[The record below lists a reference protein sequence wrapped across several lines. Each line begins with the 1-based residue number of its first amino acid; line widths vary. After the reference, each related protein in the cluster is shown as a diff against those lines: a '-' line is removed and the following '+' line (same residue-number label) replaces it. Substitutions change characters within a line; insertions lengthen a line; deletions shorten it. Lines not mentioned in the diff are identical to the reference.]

1 LDDVLHFLRLSGS
14 RAGAVLHA
22 WRGPLQLAG
31 LVIGGIVTAIVFFV
45 AGAIIRVLIGPVS
58 LGPFNGQ
65 VAAAISSSLPGLA
78 VGYDQAAIEWSPEEH
93 RINLVILGARVLDGQ
108 QRIIAQ
114 APKAEVDLA
123 AGPFLHGELQV
134 ERIALVGVQLT
145 LVRGKDG
152 SLRLGLGRD
161 AGDNDVLERIRDAIS
176 RSKGGASSL
185 ESFAVRHARLAFLD
199 EASGAFVVSPD
210 ANFQLS
216 TGEGATAKTTPGLE
230 AGIDAALEISGQPSH
245 LLANLKLPRGN
256 GPVSGDVSLT
266 GLNLNTLGANA
277 KAFAFM
283 APFDLKTDITGSFVF
298 DRGTHLHYADLG
310 IAASGVVKGGSAPL
324 HVRAL
329 KVVARYDGDTGLLLV
344 DDASLEG
351 DHARA
356 HLTGRG
362 KLDFDANNALTLAT
376 LDIAADQF
384 AVNMPGLVKQSI
396 SLGHVAAHAVYTP
409 AIERIDIQDVKVS
422 GGPMNAQLNVSVTLV
437 PNQSSAVSLDG
448 TIGAMPVRDFLNY
461 WPLNVGEGARE
472 WIDLNIKTGRIGPL
486 VLHADIKAGA
496 LDLPALPEDA
506 LNVSVPLADAT
517 VTYIHG
523 FPPMTSVQGTAL
535 LTGNTFKATIAQ
547 GTVGTLKMTNG
558 VVTIAQLNAPGTI
571 ADIHGH
577 IDGSV
582 ADLLKLIDNK
592 PLQYPT
598 RFHIDPATA
607 RGMSSTDLAVQ
618 VPTRHDVSTDQVV
631 ISAKV
636 ATTGFGL
643 QLSKSTKITGG
654 DILFNVTNKDLHATG
669 TAAMGG
675 AALNIDWTEVFDTK
689 SDITTT
695 ILAKGILDD
704 ATRTA
709 LNINAGG
716 LITGPVN
723 MTAKVLG
730 HRGDL
735 RSAAMTMD
743 LTPATMSMDILNFH
757 KAPGTPATA
766 VVNAAFGPDSSI
778 KTAAIA
784 ASGAGMNLHGT
795 IFFTNGDMTRLE
807 FPDLRV
813 GPNNDFALV
822 YSETAAGGLDVSVR
836 GKTGDGTGIGRTNAT
851 TNKAP
856 QPATADTS
864 EPFHIS
870 VHLDRVVLRDNV
882 SFGAFALDVAGAGN
896 KPQSMSLSA
905 TLPKSGKL
913 TGSIVPSEA
922 GRIVSLTSNDTGDLL
937 DGVFGF
943 NSMVGGDLNIKATL
957 SPVNTVKAKAP
968 LDYSGTVT
976 IKDFKIVHQPF
987 LARLFSAGSL
997 IGIGDLMRGDGITFD
1012 KLEVPFRAQNDF
1024 ITIHDARG
1032 AGPAVGITSDG
1043 YIDRAGNQIA
1053 LKGTLAPAYGLN
1065 SILGNIPLLGD
1076 VLVSKQGEG
1085 IFGMTYSATG
1095 SADQPNISVNPL
1107 SALAPGIFRRIFEG
1121 SMPVAPTPPAPVIPQ
1136 ANTTPAPAAP
1146 QQ

>member
-1 LDDVLHFLRLSGS
+1 LDDVLQFLRFSSS
-14 RAGAVLHA
+14 RAGALLRA

-78 VGYDQAAIEWSPEEH
+78 VGYDQAAIEWSPDEH

-123 AGPFLHGELQV
+123 AGPFLRGDLQV
-134 ERIALVGVQLT
+134 KRIALVGVQLT

-161 AGDNDVLERIRDAIS
+161 AGDNDVLARIRDAIS
-176 RSKGGASSL
+176 KSKGGASSL

-216 TGEGATAKTTPGLE
+216 TGESTAAKTTSGLE
-230 AGIDAALEISGQPSH
+230 ASIDAALEISGQPSH
-245 LLANLKLPRGN
+245 LLANLKLPGGK

-266 GLNLNTLGANA
+266 GLNLNALAANA
-277 KAFAFM
+277 KAFAFL

-298 DRGTHLHYADLG
+298 DLGTHLHYADLG
-310 IAASGVVKGGSAPL
+310 IGASGLIKGGSVPL
-324 HVRAL
+324 RVLSL
-329 KVVARYDGDTGLLLV
+329 KVVARYDGDTGQLLV

-356 HLTGRG
+356 HLTGHG
-362 KLDFDANNALTLAT
+362 KLDFDSSNALTLAT
-376 LDIAADQF
+376 LDVAADQF

-396 SLGHVAAHAVYTP
+396 SLGRVSAHAVYTP
-409 AIERIDIQDVKVS
+409 ALEHIDIQNVKVS
-422 GGPMNAQLNVSVTLV
+422 GGAMNAQLNAAVTLS
-437 PNQSSAVSLDG
+437 PSLSPAVAMDG

-461 WPLNVGEGARE
+461 WPLHLSEGARE
-472 WIDLNIKTGRIGPL
+472 WIDLNIQAGRIGPV

-506 LNVSVPLADAT
+506 LSVSVPLADAT

-535 LTGNTFKATIAQ
+535 LTGDTFKATIDL
-547 GTVGTLKMTNG
+547 GIVGPLRMTKG
-558 VVTIAQLNAPGTI
+558 VVTIAQLHAPGTI
-571 ADIHGH
+571 ADIQGH

-582 ADLLKLIDNK
+582 GDLLKLIDNK

-598 RFHIDPATA
+598 RFHISPASA
-607 RGMSSTDLAVQ
+607 KGMSSTDLTVQ
-618 VPTRHDVSTDQVV
+618 VPTRHDVNTDQVV

-654 DILFNVTNKDLHATG
+654 DILFNVTNKNLHATG

-675 AALNIDWTEVFDTK
+675 AALNIDWIEDFDTK

-695 ILAKGILDD
+695 IVAKGLLDD
-704 ATRTA
+704 ATRTS
-709 LNINAGG
+709 LNINAGS

-757 KAPGTPATA
+757 KAPGIPATA
-766 VVNAAFGPDSSI
+766 QVNAMFGPDSSI
-778 KTAAIA
+778 KTAAIT

-813 GPNNDFALV
+813 GPNNDFALI
-822 YSETAAGGLDVSVR
+822 YSETTAGGLDVSVH

-856 QPATADTS
+856 QPATADTG

-870 VHLDRVVLRDNV
+870 VHLDRVMLRDNIT
-882 SFGAFALDVAGAGN
+882 FGAFALDVAGSGN
-896 KPQSMSLSA
+896 KPQTMSLSA

-913 TGSIVPSEA
+913 AGSIVPSDA
-922 GRIVSLTSNDTGDLL
+922 GRIVTLTSNNTGDLL

-943 NSMVGGDLNIKATL
+943 NSLVGGDLSIKATL
-957 SPVNTVKAKAP
+957 SPVSTVKAKAP

-1095 SADQPNISVNPL
+1095 GADQPNISVNPL

-1121 SMPVAPTPPAPVIPQ
+1121 STPVAPTPPAPVIPQ
-1136 ANTTPAPAAP
+1136 ANIPAPSAP